1 MKENDEYV
9 FSPFIDDEYNNPI
22 QKEIYKHNKIIEL
35 QELAEQKKK
44 RNRTY
49 LKGQYGVRRYYDYDK
64 QKEISDDILE
74 IEDEEEYQKALIDNR
89 PIKCVFKKDLR
100 REKLYMYLKYLNGR
114 KVLIRDL
121 AWKFAVTERTLQS
134 DLKYLIENEYIER
147 KINRT
152 YKNRETKNSF
162 IVNPK
167 KSKDFAFTGENY
179 LVPILLLNNN
189 NEKYILTKTEYT
201 KEKVVYR
208 KVNISDF
215 DFCLPFEKIR
225 NIKRAEIVSKTYI
238 DKVLGENIDFEYKGI
253 FYSYISKGI
262 DRDEYNY
269 NKIIEKWNCRYLF
282 SLIEIKKEYP
292 IKDGYRWIK
301 LSTAPRR
308 INDFVINKG
317 LHYLIK
323 NNQG

>member
-1 MKENDEYV
+1 MFNPEQFKYLDRKAKEKIRIE
-9 FSPFIDDEYNNPI
+9 EA
-22 QKEIYKHNKIIEL
+22 KERAKEKAEL
-35 QELAEQKKK
+35 KKS
-44 RNRTY
+44 Y

-64 QKEISDDILE
+64 QKEISNDILE

-121 AWKFAVTERTLQS
+121 AWKFAGTERTLQS

-162 IVNPK
+162 FVNPK

-179 LVPILLLNNN
+179 LIPILLLNKD

-201 KEKVVYR
+201 KEKVVYG

-238 DKVLGENIDFEYKGI
+238 EKVLGENIDCEYKGI

-282 SLIEIKKEYP
+282 SLIEIKNEYP
-292 IKDGYRWIK
+292 KKDGYRWIK

-323 NNQG
+323 SN